1 MNNKEFKTLGCFRL
15 KPAIVSRGYLVSNGL
30 SVEQKDIVVKDL
42 IGYTT
47 NKCFFN
53 NLDHDINNGDFT
65 SGLYITNLLF
75 RKEEPNLDTET
86 LLLIAEQMKHQ
97 EEVVP
102 ETLYSNRCPFW
113 SLAWSYLFSQPNLP
127 TKDLLMHIDWII
139 ETLEKVKMNSDFLE
153 YYRSKEFAKDA
164 LRSFVTVAKIS
175 PESLLLLSSHS
186 SELVRFA
193 SSQNPSCPREGKITA
208 ALLRNNIE

>member
-1 MNNKEFKTLGCFRL
+1 MNNEEFKTLGCVRL
-15 KPAIVSRGYLVSNGL
+15 KSTINSRSYLVSNTL
-30 SVEQKDIVVKDL
+30 TIEQKDILVKDL

-65 SGLYITNLLF
+65 SGIYITNLLF
-75 RKEEPNLDTET
+75 PKEEPNLDAET

-97 EEVVP
+97 EEIVP
-102 ETLYSNRCPFW
+102 NTLYSDRCPFW

-127 TKDLLMHIDWII
+127 IRDLLMHIDWII
-139 ETLEKVKMNSDFLE
+139 ETLEKVKMNGDFLE

-164 LRSFVTVAKIS
+164 LKLFVTVAKIS
-175 PESLLLLSSHS
+175 YL
-186 SELVRFA
+186 A
-193 SSQNPSCPREGKITA
+193 ITGLGPNWI
-208 ALLRNNIE
+208 LLRRTFGFIKV